1 MNNVAT
7 SIILHLAFSVFHA
20 LHAVNVTQSSAADYI
35 FTIPTLTNHIRGVV
49 VDVDSTNAYRVI
61 RSEDADWIREALAER
76 RALLLGSVGGVQRS
90 DVVPIVRRG
99 DVPALPSDYGYGNQS
114 SWLYGGAPLLDGVR
128 LYDDLPQTT
137 NVYPYVTYTNGY
149 TNAVSYITQP
159 MTNGTV
165 SVFTNSWI
173 HHRLYPVTNTVTNVH
188 QWVSLDFCHGVDG
201 VPFPVYS
208 NNTRFAQLTGSEP
221 WIRFPSLRAIANAR
235 EVLRGTVRLADVD
248 FIATNEATRVLLQQ
262 YDNLPVTTNSAYGT
276 PEYEL
281 SAWDIRGE
289 EYHVPQ
295 YTARI
300 PTRFDSSLVTT
311 GGVIRV
317 SIAAVYMKVYY
328 SFAPPVTNGS
338 AMVRL
343 TRAWMDLSGEKLVV
357 CVPIDLKSICSTVA
371 VAAGYPAVPEAGV
384 SYRAPSDT
392 TRHWQL
398 SVASYTIVY
407 RISPSTKLPDW

>member
-1 MNNVAT
+1 MKNVAS

-20 LHAVNVTQSSAADYI
+20 LHAVNVPQSSAADYI

-61 RSEDADWIREALAER
+61 RSEDADWVREALAER
-76 RALLLGSVGGVQRS
+76 NAILAGSVNATSNNVG
-90 DVVPIVRRG
+90 PIVRRG
-99 DVPALPSDYGYGNQS
+99 DIPNGLAFSGN
-114 SWLYGGAPLLDGVR
+114 SWLDGGAPLLDGVR
-128 LYDDLPQTT
+128 LYDDFPQTT
-137 NVYPYVTYTNGY
+137 NVYAHVTYTNGY

-165 SVFTNSWI
+165 SVFTNSWSQA
-173 HHRLYPVTNTVTNVH
+173 RFYPVTNTVTNVH
-188 QWVSLDFCHGVDG
+188 QWVSLDLCHGVDG
-201 VPFPVYS
+201 VPFPAYS

-221 WIRFPSLRAIANAR
+221 WARFPSLRTIANAR

-248 FIATNEATRVLLQQ
+248 FSATNEVTRVLLQQ
-262 YDNLPVTTNSAYGT
+262 YDNLSVTTNSAYGT

-371 VAAGYPAVPEAGV
+371 VAAGYPAVPTAGV
-384 SYRAPSDT
+384 SYRAPSNT
-392 TRHWQL
+392 KCHWL
-398 SVASYTIVY
+398 LTGFSYTIVY
-407 RISPSTKLPDW
+407 RISPSVKLPGW

>member
-1 MNNVAT
+1 MKNVAS

-20 LHAVNVTQSSAADYI
+20 LHAVNVPQSSAADYI

-49 VDVDSTNAYRVI
+49 VDVDSMNAYRVI
-61 RSEDADWIREALAER
+61 RSEDADWVREALAER
-76 RALLLGSVGGVQRS
+76 NAILAGSVNATSNNVG
-90 DVVPIVRRG
+90 PIVRRG
-99 DVPALPSDYGYGNQS
+99 DIPNGLAFSGN
-114 SWLYGGAPLLDGVR
+114 SWLDGGAPLLDGVR

-188 QWVSLDFCHGVDG
+188 QWVSLDLCHGVDG
-201 VPFPVYS
+201 VPFPAYS

-235 EVLRGTVRLADVD
+235 EVLHGTVRLADVD

-407 RISPSTKLPDW
+407 RISPSVKLPGW

>member
-1 MNNVAT
+1 M
-7 SIILHLAFSVFHA
+7 
-20 LHAVNVTQSSAADYI
+20 
-35 FTIPTLTNHIRGVV
+35 
-49 VDVDSTNAYRVI
+49 
-61 RSEDADWIREALAER
+61 
-76 RALLLGSVGGVQRS
+76 
-90 DVVPIVRRG
+90 
-99 DVPALPSDYGYGNQS
+99 
-114 SWLYGGAPLLDGVR
+114 
-128 LYDDLPQTT
+128 
-137 NVYPYVTYTNGY
+137 
-149 TNAVSYITQP
+149 
-159 MTNGTV
+159 
-165 SVFTNSWI
+165 
-173 HHRLYPVTNTVTNVH
+173 
-188 QWVSLDFCHGVDG
+188 DG

>member
-1 MNNVAT
+1 MKNVAAAV
-7 SIILHLAFSVFHA
+7 ILNFALSVFTA
-20 LHAVNVTQSSAADYI
+20 LRAVNVPQSSAADYI
-35 FTIPTLTNHIRGVV
+35 FTIPTLTNHIRGIV

-76 RALLLGSVGGVQRS
+76 SALLLGSVGGVQRS

-235 EVLRGTVRLADVD
+235 EVLHGTVRLADVD
-248 FIATNEATRVLLQQ
+248 FTATNEVTRVRLQQ
-262 YDNLPVTTNSAYGT
+262 YDNMPVTTNSAYGT

-317 SIAAVYMKVYY
+317 SIAAVYMKAYY
-328 SFAPPVTNGS
+328 SFAPPVTNGN

-343 TRAWMDLSGEKLVV
+343 TRAWMDLSGGKLVV

>member
-1 MNNVAT
+1 MKNVVAAV
-7 SIILHLAFSVFHA
+7 ILNFALSVFTA
-20 LHAVNVTQSSAADYI
+20 LRAVDVPQSSAADYI
-35 FTIPTLTNHIRGVV
+35 FTIPTLTNHRRGVV
-49 VDVDSTNAYRVI
+49 VDVGSTNAYRVI
-61 RSEDADWIREALAER
+61 RSEDADWIREALEER
-76 RALLLGSVGGVQRS
+76 SALLSGSVGAVQRS
-90 DVVPIVRRG
+90 NVGPIVRSG
-99 DVPALPSDYGYGNQS
+99 DVPVLPSSYEYGTQS
-114 SWLYGGAPLLDGVR
+114 SWLDGGAPLLDGVR

-137 NVYPYVTYTNGY
+137 NVYPYVTHTNGY

-165 SVFTNSWI
+165 SVFTNSWSQA
-173 HHRLYPVTNTVTNVH
+173 RFYPVTNTVTNVH
-188 QWVSLDFCHGVDG
+188 QWVSLDLCHGVDG
-201 VPFPVYS
+201 VPFPAYS
-208 NNTRFAQLTGSEP
+208 NNTTFAQLTGSEP

-248 FIATNEATRVLLQQ
+248 FIATNEVTRIYRQQ
-262 YDNLPVTTNSAYGT
+262 YDNMPVTTNSAYGT

-289 EYHVPQ
+289 EYLVPQ

-300 PTRFDSSLVTT
+300 PTRFDSSLVTG

-328 SFAPPVTNGS
+328 SFTPPVTNGS

-371 VAAGYPAVPEAGV
+371 VAAGYPAVPTAGV
-384 SYRAPSDT
+384 SYRAPSNT
-392 TRHWQL
+392 KSHWL
-398 SVASYTIVY
+398 LTGVSYTIVY
-407 RISPSTKLPDW
+407 RISPSVKLPGW

>member
-1 MNNVAT
+1 MKNVAAAV
-7 SIILHLAFSVFHA
+7 ILNFALSVFTT
-20 LHAVNVTQSSAADYI
+20 LRAVNVPQSSAADYI
-35 FTIPTLTNHIRGVV
+35 FTIPTLTNHIRGIV

-76 RALLLGSVGGVQRS
+76 SALLRGGVGVVRRS
-90 DVVPIVRRG
+90 DVGPIVRRG

-128 LYDDLPQTT
+128 LYDDPPLTT

-188 QWVSLDFCHGVDG
+188 QLVSLDFCHGVDG

-235 EVLRGTVRLADVD
+235 EVLHGTVRLADVD
-248 FIATNEATRVLLQQ
+248 FIATNEVTRVRLQQ
-262 YDNLPVTTNSAYGT
+262 YDNMPVTTNSAYGT

-317 SIAAVYMKVYY
+317 SIAAVYMKAYY

-343 TRAWMDLSGEKLVV
+343 TRAWMDLSGGKLVV

-398 SVASYTIVY
+398 SVSSYIIVY

>member
-1 MNNVAT
+1 MKNVAAAV
-7 SIILHLAFSVFHA
+7 ILNFALSVFTT
-20 LHAVNVTQSSAADYI
+20 LRAVNVPQSSAADYI
-35 FTIPTLTNHIRGVV
+35 FTIPTLTNHIRGIVI
-49 VDVDSTNAYRVI
+49 DVDSTNAYRVI

-76 RALLLGSVGGVQRS
+76 SALLLGSVGGVQRS

-235 EVLRGTVRLADVD
+235 EVLHGTVRLADVD
-248 FIATNEATRVLLQQ
+248 FTATNEVTRVRLQQ
-262 YDNLPVTTNSAYGT
+262 YDNMPVTTNSAYGT

-328 SFAPPVTNGS
+328 SFAPPVTNGN

-343 TRAWMDLSGEKLVV
+343 TRAWMDLSGGKLVV

>member
-1 MNNVAT
+1 MKNVAS

-20 LHAVNVTQSSAADYI
+20 LHAVNVPQSSAADYI
-35 FTIPTLTNHIRGVV
+35 FTIPMLTNHIRGVV
-49 VDVDSTNAYRVI
+49 IDVDSTNAYRVI
-61 RSEDADWIREALAER
+61 RSEDADWVREALAER
-76 RALLLGSVGGVQRS
+76 NAILAGSVNATSNNVG
-90 DVVPIVRRG
+90 PIVRRG
-99 DVPALPSDYGYGNQS
+99 DIPNGLAFSGN
-114 SWLYGGAPLLDGVR
+114 SWLDGGAPLLDGVR
-128 LYDDLPQTT
+128 LYDDFPQTT
-137 NVYPYVTYTNGY
+137 NVYAHVTYTNGY

-165 SVFTNSWI
+165 SVFTNSWSQA
-173 HHRLYPVTNTVTNVH
+173 RFYPVTNTVTNVH
-188 QWVSLDFCHGVDG
+188 QWVSLDLCHGVDG
-201 VPFPVYS
+201 VPFPAYS

-221 WIRFPSLRAIANAR
+221 WARFPSLRTIANAR

-248 FIATNEATRVLLQQ
+248 FSATNEATRVLLQQ